1 MTRSTRDPVRVLLLG
16 GSLTEPSRSGALLEV
31 AAGAVAAKGGESNQ
45 WHLHGT
51 AGDDLADELREAARV
66 ADAIVLVTP
75 QYHSSFSG
83 NLKQLLDQLDS
94 GQFAGKPVGLMS
106 TRGGHAVIATEH
118 LRSVAAAMRGLVI
131 PTEVVAHDTDFLRV
145 GDRYELTTQVLCE
158 RVLRFVEELLWFAAR
173 LRGAGETRAGLG
185 DGSGPPKPWAGQ
197 LSPGITAAVAFI
209 RENYAEP
216 DLTLDTASQHA
227 HMSRYH
233 FSRTFKAQTGR
244 RFIDFV
250 TMLRL
255 SGARKL
261 LAETRDP
268 VSGICH
274 AVGYRDLAHF
284 ERTFKAWFAMSPSE
298 YRAKYRTEVRVVVPP
313 AALARTTTLKA
324 VGHDNDGADR

>member
-1 MTRSTRDPVRVLLLG
+1 MDRKPHDPVRVLLLG
-16 GSLTEPSRSGALLEV
+16 GSLTDPSRSGALLEV
-31 AAGAVAAKGGESNQ
+31 AAGAVVAKGGEPNR
-45 WHLHGT
+45 WHLHGS
-51 AGDDLADELREAARV
+51 AGEDRAEELREAARV
-66 ADAIVLVTP
+66 ADAVVLVTP

-83 NLKQLLDQLDS
+83 SLKQLLDQLDS
-94 GQFAGKPVGLMS
+94 GQFSGKPVGLMS

-145 GDRYELTTQVLCE
+145 GDKYELTTQALCE
-158 RVLRFVEELLWFAAR
+158 RVLRFVEELLWFATR
-173 LRGAGETRAGLG
+173 LRGVAENGADAG

-209 RENYAEP
+209 RENYAEA
-216 DLTLDTASQHA
+216 DLTLDTAAKRA

-255 SGARKL
+255 SGARRL
-261 LAETRDP
+261 LAETTDP
-268 VSGICH
+268 VSGVCH

-284 ERTFKAWFAMSPSE
+284 ERTFKSWFAMSPSE
-298 YRAKYRTEVRVVVPP
+298 YRAKYKTEVRGAVPP
-313 AALARTTTLKA
+313 AALARIKTLKA
-324 VGHDNDGADR
+324 VGHDSDG